1 MKIGGRQVV
10 MASALVILA
19 AAGTVAAQDRDMR
32 LAFVRLDRVF
42 SEYYKTRLADT
53 RLKAQAEEF
62 NKERQGLIAEFQKLQ
77 TEYNA
82 LREEALNT
90 ALSEEVRAQKRS
102 LAEEK
107 LLGVR
112 EQEARIKR
120 FDELRSKQIE
130 DQTRRMRRNIVEEIR
145 EAVREYA
152 RAQGFDAVLDASG
165 QTLNGVESVV
175 FFSEKLDITA
185 AVIEAIN
192 KGAEAET
199 PTP

>member
-90 ALSEEVRAQKRS
+90 ALSEEVRS

>member
-1 MKIGGRQVV
+1 